1 MPNLSLENVLD
12 VLLSL
17 SLIVLA
23 WTLLTSRDLF
33 RSVVLFIVFG
43 MLMALVWLRL
53 GAPDI
58 ALAEAAIGT
67 GLTAALMLEAVRQ
80 LENPRRRDTEDHG
93 ADREAREPHGG

>member
-1 MPNLSLENVLD
+1 MTGVTLESVLD
-12 VLLSL
+12 IILSF

-33 RSVVLFIVFG
+33 RSVVIFIVFG

-80 LENPRRRDTEDHG
+80 LEKPRGRSTRDSSVDSEG
-93 ADREAREPHGG
+93 REPDGG

>member
-1 MPNLSLENVLD
+1 MSFSTLELTLD
-12 VLLSL
+12 IILSL
-17 SLIVLA
+17 SLIVLG

-33 RSVVLFIVFG
+33 RGVVLFIVFG

-80 LENPRRRDTEDHG
+80 LENPRSRDTEDHG
-93 ADREAREPHGG
+93 AGREVRESHE

>member
-1 MPNLSLENVLD
+1 MDLNVLET
-12 VLLSL
+12 VLDFFLAASL
-17 SLIVLA
+17 VVLA
-23 WTLLTSRDLF
+23 WTLLTSRVLF
-33 RSVVLFIVFG
+33 RSIVLFIVFG

-80 LENPRRRDTEDHG
+80 LENPKSREISERGEDAERRGSHG
-93 ADREAREPHGG
+93 R

>member
-1 MPNLSLENVLD
+1 MTGLTLENILD
-12 VLLSL
+12 IILSL
-17 SLIVLA
+17 SLIVLG

-33 RSVVLFIVFG
+33 RSVVIFIVFG

-80 LENPRRRDTEDHG
+80 LENPHRRDTEDHG
-93 ADREAREPHGG
+93 ADREMREPDGG

>member
-1 MPNLSLENVLD
+1 MLPVESTLDIVLA
-12 VLLSL
+12 L
-17 SLIVLA
+17 SLIVLGF
-23 WTLLTSRDLF
+23 TLLTSRDLF

-80 LENPRRRDTEDHG
+80 LQNPRQRDTEDHG
-93 ADREAREPHGG
+93 AGREAREPDE